1 MAHKLD
7 FIKVLGLTFVLSSV
21 IIFSIPRYYTSEISL
36 APELDNSLPSGAI
49 SSIASSFGFDLN
61 DMQTSDAIT
70 PMLYPDLMDDNA
82 FVVKMFDIKI
92 NTLDGEIST
101 SYLDYLRNHQKKAWW
116 IYPIEWIKGLF
127 PKKASTTT
135 SGYEDDPY
143 FLSRSD
149 NEIATLIRDNVG
161 ITIDKKTG
169 VIKIKTQAQDALVC
183 KMVAD
188 SVRSR
193 LQDFITEYR
202 TSKARIDY
210 DYYKR
215 LADDAKKEYEKKRQ
229 IYANLADANTKVAL
243 KSVEMKMEDMEND
256 LQLKFNAYS
265 TINTQLQA
273 SKAKVQERTPAF
285 TVIKGAAVPLR
296 PAGPKRMIFVATM
309 LILAFM
315 ATAIY
320 YSIKEHCL

>member
-116 IYPIEWIKGLF
+116 
-127 PKKASTTT
+127 
-135 SGYEDDPY
+135 
-143 FLSRSD
+143 
-149 NEIATLIRDNVG
+149 
-161 ITIDKKTG
+161 
-169 VIKIKTQAQDALVC
+169 
-183 KMVAD
+183 
-188 SVRSR
+188 
-193 LQDFITEYR
+193 
-202 TSKARIDY
+202 
-210 DYYKR
+210 
-215 LADDAKKEYEKKRQ
+215 
-229 IYANLADANTKVAL
+229 
-243 KSVEMKMEDMEND
+243 
-256 LQLKFNAYS
+256 
-265 TINTQLQA
+265 
-273 SKAKVQERTPAF
+273 
-285 TVIKGAAVPLR
+285 
-296 PAGPKRMIFVATM
+296 
-309 LILAFM
+309 
-315 ATAIY
+315 
-320 YSIKEHCL
+320 